1 MECWRPKA
9 VNYCCK
15 KFHLRCLGEPWIRLR
30 LFLLTWLKIWKY
42 VYVKLLIDST
52 RLLAPFV
59 AVVVK
64 MASGKLPPGKFPPIF
79 LNIPTHVFFFFFHYC
94 DRYHWYYVK
103 GCFVVL
109 FLKVLKSDL
118 SHFCSLPAEIV
129 TNLKKNLLIKYDNRS
144 LL

>member
-42 VYVKLLIDST
+42 VYIKLLIDST
-52 RLLAPFV
+52 RFLAPFV
-59 AVVVK
+59 AVVENGIRK
-64 MASGKLPPGKFPPIF
+64 TPTRKIPTQE
-79 LNIPTHVFFFFFHYC
+79 IPTHVFKYSNPRFFRH
-94 DRYHWYYVK
+94 RYHWYYIK
-103 GCFVVL
+103 DCFVVL

-118 SHFCSLPAEIV
+118 SQFCGLPVEMV
-129 TNLKKNLLIKYDNRS
+129 TNLKEVLLIKYDNQS